1 MHNISLDS
9 FRGGRL
15 SVVSR
20 KPIQSQ
26 AVQRYLDEQ
35 LQRIL
40 KNRGVDHPFLHWY
53 RDNALTPQQERVVY
67 LETACYFRHVLF
79 YICSI
84 CTLTRDE
91 SILREVL
98 ANVRDELG
106 TEKSHS
112 ELFGEFLRSIG
123 ISAED
128 EVSYQP
134 LETTHALNQGIF
146 EIYTTP
152 PLLRALGGLYAEETQ
167 SAAMV
172 AAYNAGL
179 LNQGYSAEIRHFWT
193 LHIEAEIGHSN
204 SVFNCI
210 HPYLEDPENQRVF
223 ERGIDDYMK
232 LLENYWDGVQ
242 ARVLGLAPS

>member
-15 SVVSR
+15 SVVNR
-20 KPIQSQ
+20 KPVQNPSVQ
-26 AVQRYLDEQ
+26 AYLDEQ

-53 RDNALTPQQERVVY
+53 RNNELSPEQQRVVY

-112 ELFGEFLRSIG
+112 EMFGEFLQSIG
-123 ISAED
+123 ISPED
-128 EVSYQP
+128 EISYQP
-134 LETTHALNQGIF
+134 LESTRALNHGIF

-172 AAYNAGL
+172 AAYNGGL
-179 LNQGYSAEIRHFWT
+179 TNQGYSAEIRHFWT

-210 HPYLEDPENQRVF
+210 HPYLEDPESRRVF

-232 LLENYWDGVQ
+232 LLESYWDGVQ
-242 ARVLGLAPS
+242 ERVFSLASS